1 MKVTEIM
8 SKPVIAVRE
17 DATLEEVARTMLEHQ
32 FGCVPVV
39 NESGELTGVITE
51 SDFAAKGKGVPFSTF
66 QAPQV
71 FGRWLGKS
79 GVEELYD
86 AARAI
91 PASEAMTRDIVTVTE
106 DASIESVLELMLKH
120 DVNRIPV
127 LRDKAPVGVVARYDL
142 LKLILLACEASPYAK
157 KGMAVV

>member
-17 DATLEEVARTMLEHQ
+17 DATLEEVAQTMIENK

-39 NESGELTGVITE
+39 NERGELSGIISET
-51 SDFAAKGKGVPFSTF
+51 DFAAKGKGIPFSTF

-79 GVEELYD
+79 GVEDLYE

-91 PASEAMTRDIVTVTE
+91 PARQTMTRDIVTVTE

-127 LRDKAPVGVVARYDL
+127 LRGKVPVGIVARYDL
-142 LKLILLACEASPYAK
+142 LKLILLACEASPCAK
-157 KGMAVV
+157 KEMAVV